1 MMSEP
6 NQLPTLDSR
15 LALRP
20 KEAADALGMSERK
33 FREISSRLPAVW
45 IDSMKLFPVEA
56 LRRWLDDQ
64 AKQQQTAGD
73 QLANEILQEISGG
86 RR

>member
-1 MMSEP
+1 MSEP
-6 NQLPTLDSR
+6 MDLPNLDSR

-45 IDSMKLFPVEA
+45 FDSVKLFPVEA
-56 LRRWLDDQ
+56 LRRWLDAQ
-64 AKQQQTAGD
+64 AEQQRAAED
-73 QLANEILQEISGG
+73 QLANEILEEISGG
-86 RR
+86 